1 MSFHLYR
8 INELYSNADGSIQYM
23 EMVVGDA
30 DGEGFWQ
37 GQPLT
42 VSQGGAVHR
51 YLFPSDLPGFTTAN
65 TTVLIATQGFADLGL
80 VTPDFVVPAGFLFV
94 DAGVVD
100 FAGVDS
106 LPYAALPTDG
116 LHSVDRFGT
125 VDVNSPRNFA
135 GDTATITPGRSPIV
149 GTAAADT
156 LQGAGGDDTIDGGA
170 GVDTA
175 VYPGARATY
184 AIAWGAGGG
193 TVADLVSDQG
203 VDTLLRVERLHF
215 ADVGLA
221 FDVDGSAG
229 STARLIVAAFGASF
243 IEPGLSGVGIRIF
256 DGGLTMEQVAQA
268 ALDSALFA
276 QLVGGRD
283 NETVVRTLYENV
295 VGQPPPAAELLS
307 FVGLLEAGMTQAQL
321 LAFAAQHELNAQRI
335 GLAGLAA
342 NGLEYL

>member
-65 TTVLIATQGFADLGL
+65 TTVLIATQG
-80 VTPDFVVPAGFLFV
+80 
-94 DAGVVD
+94 
-100 FAGVDS
+100 
-106 LPYAALPTDG
+106 
-116 LHSVDRFGT
+116 
-125 VDVNSPRNFA
+125 
-135 GDTATITPGRSPIV
+135 
-149 GTAAADT
+149 
-156 LQGAGGDDTIDGGA
+156 
-170 GVDTA
+170 
-175 VYPGARATY
+175 
-184 AIAWGAGGG
+184 
-193 TVADLVSDQG
+193 
-203 VDTLLRVERLHF
+203 VDTLLRVERLYF

-229 STARLIVAAFGASF
+229 STARLIGASFGASF

-256 DGGLTMEQVAQA
+256 DGGLTM
-268 ALDSALFA
+268 FA
-276 QLVGGRD
+276 QLAGGRD
-283 NETVVRTLYENV
+283 NESVVRTLYENV
-295 VGQPPPAAELLS
+295 VGQPPPAAELLC